1 MLLQFKNF
9 QACAH
14 VHPDANKRGMESPH
28 RTWPSKFVVR
38 PRKRPSLPLRGLEDV
53 IRSRKSIV
61 QTYVCERDEE
71 TGEGGQKSG
80 EAGVVD
86 FRSKKSLEISL
97 DF

>member
-1 MLLQFKNF
+1 
-9 QACAH
+9 
-14 VHPDANKRGMESPH
+14 
-28 RTWPSKFVVR
+28 
-38 PRKRPSLPLRGLEDV
+38 LEDV
-53 IRSRKSIV
+53 IRSRKGIV